1 MTGEFTPS
9 RLTVARQKRG
19 MKKAELAAVSGLG
32 LRSVLAYE
40 AGETQPGDEALRSL
54 SNTLHFPRA
63 FFYRSDPDMP
73 SIYGVTFRALSTLSA
88 SQRDAALAA
97 GAIAFELDTWLDERF
112 VLPAGNVPDMK
123 GFTPEAAAATLRQ
136 HWHLGEQ
143 PISNAIHLL
152 EAHGVRVFSLAQA
165 CREIDAYSL
174 WRNGRPYVFLN
185 TVKST
190 ERSRFDAMHEL
201 GHLALHRGHGAANGR
216 QVESEADAFASA
228 MLMPRGDLL
237 ARAPRH
243 PSLPVLIRLKK
254 RWNVSVAALAY
265 RLHELKVLSDWH
277 YRTVVVQL
285 AEMGKAEEPEP
296 SPRETSQV
304 LKKAFDMAR
313 ADGLSRADVAAA
325 IGLYQ
330 DDLEEMI
337 FGLLMT
343 GIGGG
348 GGKRSA
354 ATSPKP
360 SATQLRLVTVDDGDK
375 R

>member
-1 MTGEFTPS
+1 MRPGE
-9 RLTVARQKRG
+9 
-19 MKKAELAAVSGLG
+19 
-32 LRSVLAYE
+32 
-40 AGETQPGDEALRSL
+40 EALRSL
-54 SNTLHFPRA
+54 SNTLRVPRA
-63 FFYRSDPDMP
+63 FFFRSDPDIP
-73 SIYGVTFRALSTLSA
+73 SIYGVSFRALSTLSA
-88 SQRDAALAA
+88 SQRDTALAS
-97 GAIAFELDTWLDERF
+97 GAIAFELDTWLDDQF
-112 VLPAGNVPDMK
+112 VLPASNVPDMK
-123 GFTPEAAAATLRQ
+123 GFTPDAAAATLRQ
-136 HWHLGEQ
+136 YWHLGEQ
-143 PISNAIHLL
+143 PIPNAIHLL

-201 GHLALHRGHGAANGR
+201 GHLVLHRGHGAANGK

-228 MLMPRGDLL
+228 MLMPRADLL

-265 RLHELKVLSDWH
+265 RLHELKLLSDWH

-285 AEMGKAEEPEP
+285 AEMGKTEEPEP

-348 GGKRSA
+348 KQRSA
-354 ATSPKP
+354 PTAKPTAT
-360 SATQLRLVTVDDGDK
+360 ATQLRLVTADGEGDK